1 MSGGVSD
8 MELKTELEILGGQAK
23 AAARKMAVL
32 STVDKN
38 KALHMMADRLE
49 MQQEK
54 ILSANAVDMEAG
66 KSKGLTAALLD
77 RLHLTPARI
86 TGMAEG
92 LRQVAALPDPVGECL
107 GGARRP
113 NGLDIRKVRVP
124 FGVIAMIYEARPNV
138 TVDAAGLCLK
148 TGNAVILRGGSEAIE
163 SNKALAEILIQA
175 GQEAGI
181 PAGAIALVETTDRM
195 AVNLL
200 LRMNRYIDLII
211 PRGGAGLI
219 RTVVE
224 NSTVPVIETGIGV
237 CHTFVDESADL
248 EMAADIAFN
257 AKVSRPGVCNSM
269 ETLLVHRAIAG
280 QLLPSLLARYA
291 NAGVEL
297 RGCPETMA
305 QCTDIK
311 PATEEDWATE
321 YLDYILS
328 VKVVGSLDE
337 ALEHIDRFSTKH
349 SEAIVT
355 RDYDNA
361 RRFQQ
366 QVDAAAVYVNAS
378 TRFTDGF
385 EFGFGAEIGIST
397 QKLHARGPMGLVEL
411 TSIKYLI
418 DGNGQ
423 IRQ

>member
-1 MSGGVSD
+1 MVSLKQNLETIGG
-8 MELKTELEILGGQAK
+8 LAK
-23 AAARKMAVL
+23 LAARGLATCSTTLKNNALLAMA
-32 STVDKN
+32 T
-38 KALHMMADRLE
+38 ALE
-49 MQQEK
+49 QNQQRILTANALDIAAGEEK
-54 ILSANAVDMEAG
+54 GLSA
-66 KSKGLTAALLD
+66 SLLD
-77 RLHLTPARI
+77 RLRLTPSRI
-86 TGMAEG
+86 AAMADG
-92 LRQVAALPDPVGECL
+92 LRQVAALPDPIGECL
-107 GGARRP
+107 SGMRRP
-113 NGLDIRKVRVP
+113 NGLDIQKVRVP

-163 SNKALAEILIQA
+163 SNKVLAGILIDAAKLA
-175 GQEAGI
+175 GL
-181 PAGAIALVETTDRM
+181 PDGAIALVETTDRE
-195 AVNLL
+195 AVNIMLK
-200 LRMNRYIDLII
+200 MNRYIDVII

-224 NSTVPVIETGIGV
+224 NSTVPVIETGIGI

-248 EMAADIAFN
+248 QMAADIAFN

-269 ETLLVHRAIAG
+269 ETLLVHRAVADRLLP
-280 QLLPSLLARYA
+280 QLLERFVQ
-291 NAGVEL
+291 AGVEL
-297 RGCPETMA
+297 RGC
-305 QCTDIK
+305 TDTATYHAAVK

-321 YLDYILS
+321 YLDFILS
-328 VKVVGSLDE
+328 IKVVDSLAE
-337 ALEHIDRFSTKH
+337 AIEHIDQFSTKH

-355 RDYDNA
+355 RDYANA
-361 RRFQQ
+361 RQFQQ

-411 TSIKYLI
+411 TSIKYLVS
-418 DGNGQ
+418 GNGQ

>member
-1 MSGGVSD
+1 MGV
-8 MELKTELEILGGQAK
+8 LAK
-23 AAARKMAVL
+23 QAARSLANC
-32 STVDKN
+32 STTEKN
-38 KALHMMADRLE
+38 KALLSMAAALE
-49 MQQEK
+49 TEQER
-54 ILSANAVDMEAG
+54 ILAANARDIAQGEA
-66 KSKGLTAALLD
+66 KGLSTALLD
-77 RLHLTPARI
+77 RLRLTPERI
-86 TGMAEG
+86 RGMADG

-107 GGARRP
+107 GGMRRP
-113 NGLDIRKVRVP
+113 NGLDIQKIRVP

-163 SNKALAEILIQA
+163 SNKILADILIGA
-175 GQEAGI
+175 ASEAGL
-181 PAGAIALVETTDRM
+181 PAGTIALVETTDRE
-195 AVNLL
+195 AVNILL
-200 LRMNRYIDLII
+200 KLNRYIDVII

-224 NSTVPVIETGIGV
+224 NSTVPVIETGIGI
-237 CHTFVDESADL
+237 CHTYVDESADL
-248 EMAADIAFN
+248 SMAADIAFN

-269 ETLLVHRAIAG
+269 ETLLVHRNVADH
-280 QLLPSLLARYA
+280 LLPDLLERFVKASVEIRGCTETARYHA
-291 NAGVEL
+291 AV
-297 RGCPETMA
+297 
-305 QCTDIK
+305 K
-311 PATEEDWATE
+311 PATEQDWATE
-321 YLDYILS
+321 YLDFILS
-328 VKVVGSLDE
+328 IKVVGSLEE

-355 RDYDNA
+355 RDYANA

-366 QVDAAAVYVNAS
+366 EVDAAAVYVNAS

-418 DGNGQ
+418 SGSGQ

>member
-1 MSGGVSD
+1 MGV
-8 MELKTELEILGGQAK
+8 LAK
-23 AAARKMAVL
+23 QAARSLANC
-32 STVDKN
+32 STTEKN
-38 KALHMMADRLE
+38 KALLSMAAALE
-49 MQQEK
+49 TEQER
-54 ILSANAVDMEAG
+54 ILAANARDIAQGEA
-66 KSKGLTAALLD
+66 KGLSTALLD
-77 RLHLTPARI
+77 RLRLTPERI
-86 TGMAEG
+86 RGMADG

-107 GGARRP
+107 GGMRRP
-113 NGLDIRKVRVP
+113 NGLDIQKIRVP

-163 SNKALAEILIQA
+163 SNKILADILIGA
-175 GQEAGI
+175 ASEAGL
-181 PAGAIALVETTDRM
+181 PAGTIELVETTDRE
-195 AVNLL
+195 AVNILL
-200 LRMNRYIDLII
+200 KLNRYIDVII

-224 NSTVPVIETGIGV
+224 NSTVPVIETGIGI
-237 CHTFVDESADL
+237 CHTYVDESADL
-248 EMAADIAFN
+248 SMAADIAFN

-269 ETLLVHRAIAG
+269 ETLLVHRNVADH
-280 QLLPSLLARYA
+280 LLPDLLERFVKASVEIRGCTETARYHA
-291 NAGVEL
+291 AV
-297 RGCPETMA
+297 
-305 QCTDIK
+305 K
-311 PATEEDWATE
+311 PATEQDWATE
-321 YLDYILS
+321 YLDFILS
-328 VKVVGSLDE
+328 IKVVGSLEE

-355 RDYDNA
+355 RDYANA

-366 QVDAAAVYVNAS
+366 EVDAAAVYVNAS

-411 TSIKYLI
+411 TSIKYLVS
-418 DGNGQ
+418 GSGQ